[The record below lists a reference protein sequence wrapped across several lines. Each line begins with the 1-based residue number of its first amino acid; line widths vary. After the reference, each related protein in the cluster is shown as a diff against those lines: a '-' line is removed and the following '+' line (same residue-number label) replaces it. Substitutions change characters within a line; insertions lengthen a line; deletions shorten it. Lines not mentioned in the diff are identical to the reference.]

1 MSIGILCDDVFLY
14 NQGLSFYKYDQVG
27 TFVDPRTANPIL
39 NDGLTEFIGNLVVTT
54 QNSELETGAYGK
66 LGQMQ
71 ESGRDIGHAAMAAG
85 LAVDVAHI
93 GWNQGERPVF
103 LHGQPS
109 GRRHRIFGGTNA
121 KRA

>member
-1 MSIGILCDDVFLY
+1 MGEVPWALLVELGIVQRLAVMSIGILCDDVFLY

-71 ESGRDIGHAAMAAG
+71 ESGRDIGHAAMA
-85 LAVDVAHI
+85 
-93 GWNQGERPVF
+93 
-103 LHGQPS
+103 
-109 GRRHRIFGGTNA
+109 T
-121 KRA
+121 